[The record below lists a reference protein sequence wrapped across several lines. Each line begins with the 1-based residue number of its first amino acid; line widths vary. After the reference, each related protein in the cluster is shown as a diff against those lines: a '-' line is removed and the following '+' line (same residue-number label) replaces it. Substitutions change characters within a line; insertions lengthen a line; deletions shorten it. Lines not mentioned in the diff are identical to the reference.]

1 MDTQNQWRIFLLCVL
16 IGLIGGVLYELFSV
30 VRFLLVGKGKKR
42 KALGAAVDILYSM
55 AFALVCIY
63 GAYAFDFPDFRVYMW
78 IGYLVGGIIYLK
90 SLHKI
95 IAFFKK
101 VCYNSINL
109 LIKKAKKR
117 EKTLFE
123 EERSL

>member
-1 MDTQNQWRIFLLCVL
+1 MGLVGGALYEVFLLL
-16 IGLIGGVLYELFSV
+16 RWLFGC
-30 VRFLLVGKGKKR
+30 RGKKR
-42 KALGAAVDILYSM
+42 KALGVALDIVYCLG
-55 AFALVCIY
+55 FALICIY
-63 GAYAFDFPDFRVYMW
+63 GAYAFGFPDFRVYMW

-95 IAFFKK
+95 IAFLKK

-109 LIKKAKKR
+109 LIKKAKNR
-117 EKTLFE
+117 EKTLLK